1 MSANCYASC
10 CIVCTMS
17 YNTGVVGAS
26 GYTGAELLRLLAGHP
41 ELEVVHAT
49 ADSNAGAPATALYP
63 SLAAV
68 YGDLEFAALDPAALD
83 GLDVAFVALPHG
95 ESQKLVPDLVDRVG
109 HVVDLG
115 ADFRL
120 PADAYAQWYGEAHG
134 APDLIDQF
142 GFGMVELFRDEVS
155 GRAHVAAPGCY
166 PTASSL
172 ALAPLLAAGLVEP
185 TGIVV
190 NAVSGIS
197 GAGRKL
203 AAANLYAEREQNVV
217 GYGLLTHRHT
227 GEIEHALTHVGGA
240 PVEVLFTPHL
250 VPMTRGILSTCVARP
265 AVTGLTTAGLLDR
278 YREYYAGE
286 PFVVVTD
293 DPPQTK
299 STLGANTAQVT
310 VRFDPRTGSV
320 LAMGA
325 IDNLVKGASGQAI
338 QAANRVLGLPE
349 VTGLPMIGLMP

>member
-1 MSANCYASC
+1 MSNSGGGHRVG
-10 CIVCTMS
+10 II
-17 YNTGVVGAS
+17 GAS
-26 GYTGAELLRLLAGHP
+26 GNTGAELLRLLAGHP
-41 ELEVVHAT
+41 ELDVVYAT
-49 ADSNAGAPATALYP
+49 ADSNAGAPATVLYP

-68 YGDLEFAALDPAALD
+68 YGDLEFAALDLGALD
-83 GLDVAFVALPHG
+83 GLDVAFVGLPHG
-95 ESQKLVPDLVDRVG
+95 ESQKLMPELLDRVG

-134 APDLIDQF
+134 APDLIDRF
-142 GFGMVELFRDEVS
+142 AFGMVELFRADLA
-155 GRAHVAAPGCY
+155 GHDHVAAPGCY

-172 ALAPLLAAGLVEP
+172 ALAPLLARGLVEP

-203 AAANLYAEREQNVV
+203 AATNLYAEREQNVV
-217 GYGLLTHRHT
+217 GYGLLAHRHT
-227 GEIEHALTHVGGA
+227 GEIEHALAHVHGA
-240 PVEVLFTPHL
+240 PVQVLFTPHL

-265 AVTGLTTAGLLDR
+265 AVEGLTTGGLLDR

-286 PFVVVTD
+286 AFVVVTD

-338 QAANRVLGLPE
+338 QACNRVLGLPE
-349 VTGLPMIGLMP
+349 PTGLPAIGMMP

>member
-1 MSANCYASC
+1 
-10 CIVCTMS
+10 MS
-17 YNTGVVGAS
+17 YSSLSHRSARAGSVNVGVLGAS
-26 GYTGAELLRLLAGHP
+26 GYTGAELLRLLASHP
-41 ELEVVHAT
+41 ELAVVHAT
-49 ADSNAGAPATALYP
+49 ADTNAGVRAGVLYP

-68 YGDLEFAALDPAALD
+68 YGDLELSALDVAALD
-83 GLDVAFVALPHG
+83 GLDAVFVALPHG
-95 ESQKLVPDLVDRVG
+95 ESQKIVPQLIGRVG

-120 PADAYAQWYGEAHG
+120 PADRYDQWYGETHTA
-134 APDLIDQF
+134 ADLIDQF
-142 GFGMVELFRDEVS
+142 GFAMVELFRDEVAA
-155 GRAHVAAPGCY
+155 RPHVAAPGCY

-172 ALAPLLAAGLVEP
+172 ALAPLVAEGLIEP

-190 NAVSGIS
+190 NAMSGIS

-203 AAANLYAEREQNVV
+203 AAANLYAEREQNATA
-217 GYGLLTHRHT
+217 YGLLTHRHT
-227 GEIEHALTHVGGA
+227 GEIEYALSRVGGT

-250 VPMTRGILSTCVARP
+250 VPMTRGILSTCTARP
-265 AVTGLTTAGLLDR
+265 AAPGLSTAGLLER
-278 YREYYAGE
+278 YRAYYADE

-310 VRFDPRTGSV
+310 VRVDPRTGTV

-325 IDNLVKGASGQAI
+325 IDNLVKGASGQAV
-338 QAANRVLGLPE
+338 QGLNLVLGLPE
-349 VTGLPMIGLMP
+349 TTGLPVVGMMP

>member
-1 MSANCYASC
+1 MGRSVG
-10 CIVCTMS
+10 II
-17 YNTGVVGAS
+17 GAS
-26 GYTGAELLRLLAGHP
+26 GYTGAELLRLLAAHP
-41 ELEVVHAT
+41 ELDVAYAT

-68 YGDLEFAALDPAALD
+68 YGDLEFATFDPGAVD
-83 GLDVAFVALPHG
+83 GLDVVFVALPHG
-95 ESQKLVPDLVDRVG
+95 ASQTLVPDLLGRVG

-120 PADAYAQWYGEAHG
+120 PADRYEEWYGEAHT
-134 APDLIDQF
+134 APDLIDRF
-142 GFGMVELFRDEVS
+142 GFGMVELFRDEVA

-172 ALAPLLAAGLVEP
+172 ALAPLLAGGLVEP
-185 TGIVV
+185 AGIVV

-227 GEIEHALTHVGGA
+227 GEIEHALTHVHGA
-240 PVEVLFTPHL
+240 PVQVLFTPHL

-265 AVTGLTTAGLLDR
+265 AVDGLTTAVLLDR
-278 YREYYAGE
+278 YREHFAGE
-286 PFVVVTD
+286 AFVVVTD

-338 QAANRVLGLPE
+338 QALNRVLGLPE
-349 VTGLPMIGLMP
+349 TTGLPAIGMMP

>member
-1 MSANCYASC
+1 MGRNVG
-10 CIVCTMS
+10 I
-17 YNTGVVGAS
+17 VGAS
-26 GYTGAELLRLLAGHP
+26 GYTGAELLRLLAAHP
-41 ELEVVHAT
+41 ELDVAYAT

-68 YGDLEFAALDPAALD
+68 YGDLEFATFDPAAVD
-83 GLDVAFVALPHG
+83 GLDAVFVALPHG
-95 ESQKLVPDLVDRVG
+95 ASQNLVPNLLGRVG

-120 PADAYAQWYGEAHG
+120 PADRYEQWYGEAHT
-134 APDLIDQF
+134 APDLIDRF
-142 GFGMVELFRDEVS
+142 GFGMVELFRDEVAS
-155 GRAHVAAPGCY
+155 RAHVAAPGCY

-185 TGIVV
+185 SGIVV

-227 GEIEHALTHVGGA
+227 GEIEHALTHVAGT
-240 PVEVLFTPHL
+240 PVQVLFTPHL
-250 VPMTRGILSTCVARP
+250 VPMTRGILSTCTARP
-265 AVTGLTTAGLLDR
+265 AVAGLSTADLLDR
-278 YREYYAGE
+278 YRTYYAEE

-310 VRFDPRTGSV
+310 VRFDPRTGTV

-325 IDNLVKGASGQAI
+325 IDNLVKGASGQAV
-338 QAANRVLGLPE
+338 QALNLVLGLPE
-349 VTGLPMIGLMP
+349 TTGLPMVGMMP

>member
-1 MSANCYASC
+1 MSHRAA
-10 CIVCTMS
+10 I
-17 YNTGVVGAS
+17 VGAS

-41 ELEVVHAT
+41 ELDVVHAT
-49 ADSNAGAPATALYP
+49 ADTNAGAAVAALYP

-68 YGDLEFAALDPAALD
+68 YGGLELVAFDPAALD
-83 GLDVAFVALPHG
+83 GLDVVFVALPHG
-95 ESQKLVPDLVDRVG
+95 ESQKVVPALLDRVG

-120 PADAYAQWYGEAHG
+120 PPATYAQWYGEPHG
-134 APDLIDQF
+134 APEVVGRF
-142 GFGMVELFRDEVS
+142 GFGMVELFRDQIS
-155 GRAHVAAPGCY
+155 GRDHVASPGCY
-166 PTASSL
+166 PTAASL
-172 ALAPLLAAGLVEP
+172 ALAPLVGEGLVEP

-227 GEIEHALTHVGGA
+227 GEIEHALGHVGGG
-240 PVEVLFTPHL
+240 PVQVLFTPHL
-250 VPMTRGILSTCVARP
+250 VPMTRGILATCAARP
-265 AVTGLTTAGLLDR
+265 AVEGLTTAGLLDR
-278 YREYYAGE
+278 YRAYYAGE

-293 DPPQTK
+293 EPPQTK

-325 IDNLVKGASGQAI
+325 IDNLVKGASGQAV
-338 QAANRVLGLPE
+338 QALNLVLGLPE
-349 VTGLPMIGLMP
+349 TTGLPAVGIMP

>member
-1 MSANCYASC
+1 VADVA
-10 CIVCTMS
+10 
-17 YNTGVVGAS
+17 VVGAS

-41 ELEVVHAT
+41 ELDVVCAT
-49 ADSNAGAPATALYP
+49 ADTNAGAAATALYP

-68 YGDLEFAALDPAALD
+68 YGDLEFTTFDPAAVD
-83 GLDVAFVALPHG
+83 GVQAVFVALPHG
-95 ESQKLVPDLVDRVG
+95 ESQRLVPDLLERVP

-120 PADAYAQWYGEAHG
+120 PADVYAQWYGEDHG
-134 APDLIDQF
+134 APDLIDRF
-142 GFGMVELFRDEVS
+142 GFGMVELFRDQVAA
-155 GRAHVAAPGCY
+155 RAHVASPGCY
-166 PTASSL
+166 PTASAL
-172 ALAPLLAAGLVEP
+172 ALAPLVAGGLVEP
-185 TGIVV
+185 EGIVV

-203 AAANLYAEREQNVV
+203 AATNLYAEREQNVV

-227 GEIEHALTHVGGA
+227 GEIEHALGHVGGT
-240 PVEVLFTPHL
+240 PVQVLFTPHL

-265 AVTGLTTAGLLDR
+265 AVDGLSTAALLDR
-278 YREYYAGE
+278 YRAYYADA
-286 PFVVVTD
+286 PFVVVSD

-310 VRFDPRTGSV
+310 VRHDPRTGTV

-325 IDNLVKGASGQAI
+325 IDNLVKGASGQAV
-338 QAANRVLGLPE
+338 QALNVVLGLPE
-349 VTGLPMIGLMP
+349 TTGLPSVGMMP